1 MIITAESGSG
11 KTLSYLL
18 PVINEL
24 NKYKDK
30 NESNAGY
37 FQFNKESEDKMFQ
50 NANEL
55 QYQEKR
61 KKKGIF

>member
-24 NKYKDK
+24 NRYKDK
-30 NESNAGY
+30 QESNAGY
-37 FQFNKESEDKMFQ
+37 FTFDKESEDKMF
-50 NANEL
+50 
-55 QYQEKR
+55 
-61 KKKGIF
+61 